1 MANDT
6 TRNSVPNHVAIIMD
20 GSGRWAQRR
29 GLKRLDGHKAGTQN
43 IAPVADAFIERGVRY
58 LTLYAFST
66 ENWGRPKMEIKG
78 LIRILGNA
86 IKSETETFHRK
97 GVRLL
102 HLGRLDRLS
111 GPLQKQVRQAVDLTR
126 HNSTLCLSLAFDY
139 GGRDEILSAV
149 RHIVQ
154 EGISPDAID
163 EALLTKHLYTAELP
177 EVDLL
182 IRTGG
187 ETRLSN
193 FLLWQLAYAELYFT
207 PVLWPDFGKDNVEEA
222 LAAYSQKER
231 RFGKL
236 A

>member
-1 MANDT
+1 MPD
-6 TRNSVPNHVAIIMD
+6 HVAIIMD
-20 GSGRWAQRR
+20 GSGRWAQRQ
-29 GLKRLDGHKAGTQN
+29 GLKRSDGHKAGTQN
-43 IAPVADAFIERGVRY
+43 IGPVVDAFIEHGVRY

-66 ENWGRPKMEIKG
+66 ENWGRPKMEIRD

-86 IKSETETFHRK
+86 MKNETETFHRK

-126 HNSTLCLSLAFDY
+126 NNSKLCLSLAFDY

-154 EGISPDAID
+154 EGIAPDAID
-163 EALLTKHLYTAELP
+163 EAALTRHLYTAELP

-187 ETRLSN
+187 ESRLSN

-207 PVLWPDFGKDNVEEA
+207 PVLWPDFGRDNVEEA

-236 A
+236 V